1 MDFTFSDDQQAISDL
16 AAQILGDKVT
26 HTSLR
31 QLESAAVDDGR
42 GVGAREPDGQPA
54 ERFAADAWAELARA
68 DLLGIPLPAEVG
80 GGGYG
85 VLGAALVLTEIG
97 RTAAPVPYLA
107 SIVGGAMTVADFGT
121 EAQRETLLPGA
132 IDGTRVFT
140 AALAEPGVAMVAE
153 VPQTTAL
160 PTGDGRAGWRLD
172 GAKSFVPWLSRA
184 GHGQSPATRGRVLV
198 PATTPD
204 GSVIVVLV
212 DPGADGVTVI
222 DLDLTDGWPESDLQ
236 LDGVAVGAED
246 VLDGDGEVISRVMAD
261 RLTAGVCATQA
272 GVSAAALRLTAT
284 YTTERHQFG
293 SPIATFQAVAQRAA
307 DAYIDTQGIQFTA
320 WQAAWRLDQGLDAA
334 DELDIAKFWSAEAGS
349 RVADAA
355 QHLHGG
361 IGVDIDYP
369 LHRYYRLTKHLELTL
384 GGRTERLRRLGA
396 RMAAS

>member
-1 MDFTFSDDQQAISDL
+1 MDFTFSDDQQAITEL
-16 AAQILGDKVT
+16 AAQILGDKIT
-26 HTSLR
+26 HTSAR
-31 QLESAAVDDGR
+31 SRIGRRDDGR
-42 GVGAREPDGQPA
+42 SRRV
-54 ERFAADAWAELARA
+54 ERFAADAWAELAKA
-68 DLLGIPLPAEVG
+68 DLLGIGLPTDVG

-85 VLGAALVLTEIG
+85 VMGAALVLTEIG

-107 SIVGGAMTVADFGT
+107 SIVAGAMAVADFGT
-121 EAQRETLLPGA
+121 AAQRSAPAGRC
-132 IDGTRVFT
+132 DRR
-140 AALAEPGVAMVAE
+140 P
-153 VPQTTAL
+153 AL
-160 PTGDGRAGWRLD
+160 PDRGPGRTRRGPGPRGARHHGHAHRWRPTAGDGWRLD
-172 GAKSFVPWLSRA
+172 GTKSFVPWVSRVLD
-184 GHGQSPATRGRVLV
+184 GDSPEARGRVLV

-204 GSVIVVLV
+204 GSV
-212 DPGADGVTVI
+212 DRGAGGSGRRRGDGGRSRPDRRLARVRSGARRR
-222 DLDLTDGWPESDLQ
+222 DGL
-236 LDGVAVGAED
+236 GRAD
-246 VLDGDGEVISRVMAD
+246 VLAGDGRVITASIVDRV
-261 RLTAGVCATQA
+261 TAGLCATQA

-334 DELDIAKFWSAEAGS
+334 DELDIAKFWAAEAGS

-361 IGVDIDYP
+361 IGVDTDYP
-369 LHRYYRLTKHLELTL
+369 LHRYYRLAKHLELTL